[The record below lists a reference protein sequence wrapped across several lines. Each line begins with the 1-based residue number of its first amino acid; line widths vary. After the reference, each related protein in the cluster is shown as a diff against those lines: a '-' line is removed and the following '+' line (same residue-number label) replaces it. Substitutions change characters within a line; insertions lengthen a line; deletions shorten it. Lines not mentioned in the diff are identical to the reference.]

1 MRTHTI
7 VALLLFGCGMLMTNV
22 HTQSL
27 VGALA
32 IDGGQGSRYGWAINY
47 DTVQQARQRA
57 LSECGGGCSVVL
69 TFDRCAAYAADQES
83 GSTAYGWAESY
94 DSSQSAQQRALGECR
109 SRGGSQCIVRAWGCN
124 GR

>member
-1 MRTHTI
+1 MKSI
-7 VALLLFGCGMLMTNV
+7 VLSLVFALASGVLMINA

-32 IDGGQGSRYGWAINY
+32 IDGRQGSRYGWAIDYN
-47 DTVQQARQRA
+47 TVQDARRRA
-57 LSECGGGCSVVL
+57 LSECGSGCSVVL

-94 DSSQSAQQRALGECR
+94 DSSQSARQRALAECR
-109 SRGGSQCIVRAWGCN
+109 SRGGSQCIVRVWGCN
-124 GR
+124 GG

>member
-1 MRTHTI
+1 M
-7 VALLLFGCGMLMTNV
+7 
-22 HTQSL
+22 
-27 VGALA
+27 
-32 IDGGQGSRYGWAINY
+32 
-47 DTVQQARQRA
+47 
-57 LSECGGGCSVVL
+57 VL
-69 TFDRCAAYAADQES
+69 TFDDCAAYAADQES